1 MAKKKSNKFI
11 NFITNPKYIMVLATI
26 GIFLA
31 IYIFGAVLYGD
42 KGFTKLRTFA
52 MLFVDNAYIGK
63 TLSLTVSAQ
72 AVQSENNPADF
83 PWEVSGW
90 PAE

>member
-1 MAKKKSNKFI
+1 MSSVDKKRSNKFI

-31 IYIFGAVLYGD
+31 IYIAGAIMYGD

-52 MLFVDNAYIGK
+52 MLFVDNAYIGISAVGM
-63 TLSLTVSAQ
+63 TMVLITGGIDLSALLS
-72 AVQSENNPADF
+72 P
-83 PWEVSGW
+83 P
-90 PAE
+90 